1 MTLQNEEAMLK
12 TLKSMINKLN
22 RPVHYVSTFTEKL
35 FVLYIWLV
43 FYLTLKKLKY
53 QCLHNKVAFLMR
65 RRFE

>member
-43 FYLTLKKLKY
+43 FYLTLK
-53 QCLHNKVAFLMR
+53 N
-65 RRFE
+65 